1 MSSKM
6 KGLIKKPWLS
16 QKFVTD
22 KLKETV
28 GNECLSVE
36 NFNSRIH
43 PYPDERNQW
52 YYFLYRY
59 TNLSL
64 DKIGAL
70 LGGKNHATVLH
81 GIRKYKNTELIKR
94 KDGSF
99 LYSGKTQDMHL
110 ILTDIFEKK
119 VRKNKNYLDSKGLK
133 LKDVIETDF
142 LIIQQR
148 EIIGKLLQTNLK
160 LMEQIKDLKEKIPVE
175 A

>member
-1 MSSKM
+1 MSLKM

-16 QKFVTD
+16 QKYVTD

-36 NFNSRIH
+36 NINSRTH

-81 GIRKYKNTELIKR
+81 GIRKYQNTELIKR

-119 VRKNKNYLDSKGLK
+119 VRKNKNYLDSKGLR

-160 LMEQIKDLKEKIPVE
+160 LMEEIKNLKEKIPVE